1 MKFIRY
7 YEDFYN
13 IDRVHS
19 IKVTKG
25 DNGLYRLELLFAET
39 MFPQHTSK
47 TEHIFIDL
55 HFNSET
61 IRTKFVEALNYFL
74 STDHYNV
81 FFVNDVVSKLL
92 KETQNRSDTNVY
104 NS

>member
-1 MKFIRY
+1 MKFIRH

-25 DNGLYRLELLFAET
+25 YNGYILELLFAET
-39 MFPQHTSK
+39 MFPQHISK
-47 TEHIFIDL
+47 TEHISIGL

-61 IRTKFVEALNYFL
+61 MRTKFVESLNYFL
-74 STDHYNV
+74 ATDHYNV

-92 KETQNRSDTNVY
+92 KEAQNKE
-104 NS
+104 

>member
-1 MKFIRY
+1 MKFIRNY
-7 YEDFYN
+7 GDFYN
-13 IDRVHS
+13 VDRMHS

-25 DNGLYRLELLFAET
+25 DSGYSLELFFAET
-39 MFPQHTSK
+39 MFPQRTSK
-47 TEHIFIDL
+47 TEHISIDL

-61 IRTKFVEALNYFL
+61 MRTKFVESLNYFL

-92 KETQNRSDTNVY
+92 KETQK
-104 NS
+104 

>member
-1 MKFIRY
+1 MKFIRNY
-7 YEDFYN
+7 GDFYN
-13 IDRVHS
+13 VDRMHS

-25 DNGLYRLELLFAET
+25 NNGYILELLFAET
-39 MFPQHTSK
+39 MFPQRTSK
-47 TEHIFIDL
+47 TEHISIDL

-61 IRTKFVEALNYFL
+61 MRTKFVEALNYFL

-92 KETQNRSDTNVY
+92 KEDQNKR
-104 NS
+104 

>member
-1 MKFIRY
+1 MKFIRDH
-7 YEDFYN
+7 EDFYDT
-13 IDRVHS
+13 DRMHS
-19 IKVTKG
+19 IRVIKG

-39 MFPQHTSK
+39 MFPQHISK
-47 TEHIFIDL
+47 TEHISIDL

-61 IRTKFVEALNYFL
+61 MRTKFVESLNYFL

-92 KETQNRSDTNVY
+92 KESQNKG
-104 NS
+104 

>member
-25 DNGLYRLELLFAET
+25 NNGYSLELLFAET
-39 MFPQHTSK
+39 MFPQRTSK
-47 TEHIFIDL
+47 TEHISIDL

-61 IRTKFVEALNYFL
+61 MRTKFVESLNYFL

-92 KETQNRSDTNVY
+92 KETQK
-104 NS
+104 